1 MQTDDSKHAVR
12 PDMTIYIYI
21 YFLLRNIH
29 FDTSRRISSEFFSF
43 WPCSHPR
50 SSFSVPGA
58 DNAAIRLELGE
69 NDARPGSDRS
79 EIKAMGI

>member
-1 MQTDDSKHAVR
+1 LILPEEFLLSSFHFGHAV
-12 PDMTIYIYI
+12 
-21 YFLLRNIH
+21 IH
-29 FDTSRRISSEFFSF
+29 GAVSL
-43 WPCSHPR
+43 CC
-50 SSFSVPGA
+50 PGA